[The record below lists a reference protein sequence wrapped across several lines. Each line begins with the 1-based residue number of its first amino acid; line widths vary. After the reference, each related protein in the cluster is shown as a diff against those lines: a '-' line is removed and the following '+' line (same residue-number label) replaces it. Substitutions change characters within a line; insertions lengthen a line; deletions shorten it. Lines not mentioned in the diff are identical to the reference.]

1 MDAASPPPTAPLPGS
16 LAQQIRTAR
25 TQRGQSPAD
34 LAGPEFSPAYIA
46 ALERGAVPPSPPAL
60 AYLAARLDLP
70 LPALAALP
78 CPLTIA
84 VDLPAL
90 EEDLRYQANCALRL
104 IRDGQPNAGLE
115 LIAGAEAYAGPYLAA
130 LPAAWRYRLPFLR
143 GRAYYQQ
150 AAFAQAEA
158 ALTAALALAES
169 DPDALVQTA
178 NLLGAVLAQR
188 EHHEQALAQ
197 HLGCLHLLQTAPI
210 ADLNLRFSVYRNLAT
225 DYLAL
230 QDLPHAIAIYQQAL
244 ALLADLDDP
253 ERRAAILWGLLLAC
267 RESGD
272 TAQAKLYGL
281 QALRIYEERDRPAE
295 AAAVCLNLAE
305 IFLDEARPDEAA
317 RLLKQAKWWLRD
329 TPDAGPRSY
338 LYGDWAMLAVQAG
351 DLGHAAAYAA
361 QSLELAATHR
371 SQPASG
377 APAASAYPTRTY
389 AEALQVTALVAEAR
403 GEASAAAALCAQAL
417 EVIGQTGF
425 DEAAQTMRR
434 RYAQLLAARGAVAEA
449 VAYYQVLAGFRPRSR
464 QG

>member
-1 MDAASPPPTAPLPGS
+1 MDAASPPPVGPLPGS

-158 ALTAALALAES
+158 ALTAALALAAP

-197 HLGCLHLLQTAPI
+197 HLRCLHLVQTTPI
-210 ADLNLRFSVYRNLAT
+210 ADLNLRFSVYRNLV
-225 DYLAL
+225 
-230 QDLPHAIAIYQQAL
+230 
-244 ALLADLDDP
+244 
-253 ERRAAILWGLLLAC
+253 
-267 RESGD
+267 SV
-272 TAQAKLYGL
+272 
-281 QALRIYEERDRPAE
+281 
-295 AAAVCLNLAE
+295 AVVKS
-305 IFLDEARPDEAA
+305 P
-317 RLLKQAKWWLRD
+317 KV
-329 TPDAGPRSY
+329 PR
-338 LYGDWAMLAVQAG
+338 
-351 DLGHAAAYAA
+351 
-361 QSLELAATHR
+361 
-371 SQPASG
+371 
-377 APAASAYPTRTY
+377 
-389 AEALQVTALVAEAR
+389 
-403 GEASAAAALCAQAL
+403 
-417 EVIGQTGF
+417 
-425 DEAAQTMRR
+425 
-434 RYAQLLAARGAVAEA
+434 
-449 VAYYQVLAGFRPRSR
+449 
-464 QG
+464 